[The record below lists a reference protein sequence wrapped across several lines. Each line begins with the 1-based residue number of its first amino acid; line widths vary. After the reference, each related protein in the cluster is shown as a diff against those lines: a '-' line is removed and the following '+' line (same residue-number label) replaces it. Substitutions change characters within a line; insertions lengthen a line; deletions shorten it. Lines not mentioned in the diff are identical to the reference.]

1 MNGFFNKK
9 ALIGMLAVFGIFV
22 IYVLVLYAKLA
33 FTPVSSIV
41 SSAPPVQRGSI
52 VDRNGK
58 PLAVQTNFYHVG
70 VTPHLVRN
78 KAQFADDVSGPLGM
92 ESSDIMRILEQNS
105 AASFVYLKKKI
116 TQTAYAEL
124 KKITDAKGYV
134 YVNYDRIPGRIYP
147 ENALASQ
154 LIGYMGDDGKGLA
167 GIEYS
172 MQSYLQP
179 SEKDGNAKESQEKNV
194 YLTIDANLQYK
205 LEEIA
210 RDTMRTTQAESMM
223 LIAADAK
230 NGEILSYISL
240 PSANLNEYSYASV
253 AETVDRPAMEAYEP
267 GSVFKIFTVSVAC
280 DQGLIRPDDSFLC
293 DGMYERRIKGGEAV
307 RIKCLDRHGWLTARD
322 ALKYSCNDVL
332 GQISDRISDDDFIAK
347 IRALGFGQR
356 TEIELPGETYG
367 SVKDSD
373 SALWSVRS
381 KPTIAIGQEISV
393 SALQMVQAAT
403 AIANKGIP
411 LKLTLVKRI
420 TNKDGSVFY
429 EHTTVPKERVLKQST
444 AEYVLSC
451 METTATSGTG
461 SRARLNDISLGVKTG
476 TAQMASKSGGY
487 STTDF
492 LSNCMAIF
500 PVEDPQIILYIV
512 VEKAKGE
519 TYAGRIVAPV
529 IAKAADEII
538 DYLGMSRGDAASLE
552 HSGKISISAARPIIL
567 GKKLPDFT
575 GFSKRDIMN
584 LVNSNGIQVKINGSG
599 WVKSQNPAPGT
610 PVTEN
615 MIIELNLE

>member
-280 DQGLIRPDDSFLC
+280 DQGLIRQDDSFLC

-367 SVKDSD
+367 SLKDSD

-429 EHTTVPKERVLKQST
+429 EHTAVPKERVLKQST

-575 GFSKRDIMN
+575 GLSKRDIMN

>member
-1 MNGFFNKK
+1 
-9 ALIGMLAVFGIFV
+9 MLAVFGIFV

-280 DQGLIRPDDSFLC
+280 DQGLIRQDDSFLC
-293 DGMYERRIKGGEAV
+293 DGMYERRVKGGEAV

-575 GFSKRDIMN
+575 GLSKRDIMN

>member
-1 MNGFFNKK
+1 
-9 ALIGMLAVFGIFV
+9 MLAVFGIFV

-179 SEKDGNAKESQEKNV
+179 SEKDENAKESQEKNV

-575 GFSKRDIMN
+575 GLSKRDIMN

-610 PVTEN
+610 PVSEN

>member
-1 MNGFFNKK
+1 
-9 ALIGMLAVFGIFV
+9 MLAVFGIFV

-92 ESSDIMRILEQNS
+92 ESSDIIRILEQNS

-429 EHTTVPKERVLKQST
+429 EHTAVPKERVLKQST

-552 HSGKISISAARPIIL
+552 HSGKISISAACPIIL

-575 GFSKRDIMN
+575 GLSKRDIMN

-610 PVTEN
+610 PVSEN

>member
-1 MNGFFNKK
+1 
-9 ALIGMLAVFGIFV
+9 MLAVFGIFV

-41 SSAPPVQRGSI
+41 SSAPSVQRGSI

-194 YLTIDANLQYK
+194 YLTIDANLQYT

-253 AETVDRPAMEAYEP
+253 SETVDRPAMEAYEP

-429 EHTTVPKERVLKQST
+429 EHTAVPKERVLKQST

-575 GFSKRDIMN
+575 GLSKRDIMN

-610 PVTEN
+610 PVSEN

>member
-41 SSAPPVQRGSI
+41 SSAPSVQRGSI

-575 GFSKRDIMN
+575 GLSKRDIMN

>member
-1 MNGFFNKK
+1 
-9 ALIGMLAVFGIFV
+9 MLAVFGIFV

-267 GSVFKIFTVSVAC
+267 GSVFKIFIVSVAC

-610 PVTEN
+610 PVSEN

>member
-9 ALIGMLAVFGIFV
+9 ALVGMLAVFGIFV

-332 GQISDRISDDDFIAK
+332 GQISDRISDYDFIAK

-367 SVKDSD
+367 SLKDSD

-552 HSGKISISAARPIIL
+552 HSGKISISAACPIIL

-575 GFSKRDIMN
+575 GLSKRDIMN

-610 PVTEN
+610 PVSEN

>member
-92 ESSDIMRILEQNS
+92 ESSDIIRILEQNS

-429 EHTTVPKERVLKQST
+429 EHTAVPKERVLKQST

-552 HSGKISISAARPIIL
+552 HSGKISISAACPIIL

-575 GFSKRDIMN
+575 GLSKRDIMN

>member
-92 ESSDIMRILEQNS
+92 ESSDIIRILEQNS

-253 AETVDRPAMEAYEP
+253 SETVDRPAMEAYEP

-429 EHTTVPKERVLKQST
+429 EHTAVPKERVLKQST

-575 GFSKRDIMN
+575 GLSKRDIMN

-610 PVTEN
+610 PVSEN